1 MSVAPARRVFS
12 VIAVVTTVWVLSPSH
27 DGTAVS
33 VPGMSAPPTLPN
45 ARVGLPLNL
54 AWAYTISTGSSI
66 EYTHAQCSR
75 VTSTWLEVWLH
86 LHAIYVVKQELP
98 SL

>member
-1 MSVAPARRVFS
+1 MSVAPARRVFLS
-12 VIAVVTTVWVLSPSH
+12 LRLWPLYGFLSPSH